1 MSDRSVIL
9 RAIPSFISRASLDSA
24 GLRRALSIDADL
36 THAEA
41 GAVLEFVP
49 LAFGRV
55 LLDGM
60 GIAFSD
66 EYVRIDENGT
76 ECLRRKLGDEPMFRE
91 ALALA
96 PEVIATSGQ
105 DAFTAVAIRSSEV
118 QAVNNALNAGADPSG
133 FVISAPVMVW
143 VEEKAEKKKTWW
155 KVW

>member
-1 MSDRSVIL
+1 MSDRSLIL
-9 RAIPSFISRASLDSA
+9 RAIPSFTSRSSLDSA
-24 GLRRALSIDADL
+24 GLRLALSIDADL

-41 GAVLEFVP
+41 GAVLELVP

-60 GIAFSD
+60 GIVFSD

-76 ECLRRKLGDEPMFRE
+76 ERLRRKLGDEPLFRE
-91 ALALA
+91 ALELA
-96 PEVIATSGQ
+96 PEVMATSGQ
-105 DAFTAVAIRSSEV
+105 DVFTAVAIRSSEL

-133 FVISAPVMVW
+133 LMMSAPVMVW
-143 VEEKAEKKKTWW
+143 VEERAEKKRPWW